1 MATRRKPKCHRLAH
15 VRPIRSRLWHV
26 PCSNESRCSSL
37 LFGYNYMTSTRRA
50 ILCAFSVTV
59 LLAPL
64 LLLSAR
70 SSSKD
75 QSSPPLVPYASV
87 QEVMDGIVDPAAD
100 DLWASVETTV
110 TKEGEENKQPHTPGE
125 WAEVRRKAIT
135 LIEASTLL
143 SIQGRKA
150 AAKPF
155 PAEAEGALDSEQ
167 IQRRLDS
174 DHAAFV
180 GFAGALRAAAQ
191 KALAAIDAKDP
202 AALVEAGGVMD
213 GVCEGCH
220 MTFWYPNQVIPPVK

>member
-1 MATRRKPKCHRLAH
+1 
-15 VRPIRSRLWHV
+15 
-26 PCSNESRCSSL
+26 
-37 LFGYNYMTSTRRA
+37 MTSARRA
-50 ILCAFSVTV
+50 ILSAFTIT
-59 LLAPL
+59 PL
-64 LLLSAR
+64 LFLSAC
-70 SSSKD
+70 SSSTD
-75 QSSPPLVPYASV
+75 QGSPPLVPYASV

-100 DLWASVETTV
+100 ELWASVETTV
-110 TKEGEENKQPHTPGE
+110 TQDGVEDKQPHTPEE

-167 IQRRLDS
+167 IQRRLDA
-174 DHAAFV
+174 DHAAFA
-180 GFAGALRAAAQ
+180 GFAGSLRVAAQ

-202 AALVEAGGVMD
+202 AALVDAGGVMD

-220 MTFWYPNQVIPPVK
+220 MTFWHPNQVIPPVK